1 MENQKEKLF
10 DQFPAVTT
18 EAWEALIQKDLKG
31 ADYAKKL
38 LWQTNE
44 GFVVKPYYRSEDLNT
59 IQWLKSLPGSYPY
72 VRGNQ
77 TAGNVW
83 LVRQEIK
90 ADDIAEANQKA
101 LEVLMKGVDSL
112 GFELGNRK
120 DFTIETLDALL
131 KNVRADIAEI
141 NFTHVAEPKHL
152 VENYLKLITKYN
164 RSYESI
170 RGSVNYDPVARFSRR
185 GVWYKSMEEDMQLA
199 ADLVRSS
206 AKLPEFRVIGV
217 NGHIFT
223 NAGADTVQEMAFTLA
238 LGAEYMTRLTE
249 KKLSASEIAPKM
261 KFSLAAGSNYFME
274 IAKFRAYRLLWAN
287 IVNAYGID
295 DASHCKMDIHARNA
309 SWNLSLY
316 DPYVNML
323 RTTTGSL
330 SAILGGV
337 NSFTVLPYNT
347 AFEKPTD
354 FSERIARNQQLIL
367 KEESY
372 LDKISDPAAGS
383 YYIENLTK
391 SLMDESWKLFLSIQ
405 DEGGF
410 IESLKNG
417 TIQQAI
423 KKSAAKRDAN
433 IANRKEIFL
442 GTNQY
447 PNVNDRV
454 DGDPGYQ
461 VFTEDDKTSDKAEID
476 TIKLYRGTQA
486 FERMRYK
493 TDIYSKTNKRPVA
506 WMFTYG
512 NLAMHKARANFACNF
527 FACAGFETIDNPSFD
542 SIEAGIAAAQTVKP
556 EIVVICSS
564 DEEYQDNAMAIYQAL
579 KDQCI
584 VVLAGQ
590 PKDITEE
597 LKAAGMEHFIHVR
610 SNVLETLTGFQKI
623 LGLA

>member
-10 DQFPAVTT
+10 DQFPAITT

-38 LWQTNE
+38 LLQTNE

-77 TAGNVW
+77 TAGNGW

-90 ADDIAEANQKA
+90 VDDIAEANRKA
-101 LEVLMKGVDSL
+101 LEILMKGVDSI

-120 DFTIETLDALL
+120 DFSIENLDALL
-131 KNVRADIAEI
+131 KNIRADIAEI
-141 NFTHVAEPKHL
+141 NFTHVADPQQL
-152 VENYLKLITKYN
+152 VENYLHLITKYN

-170 RGSVNYDPVARFSRR
+170 KGSVNYDPIARFSRR
-185 GVWYKSMEEDMQLA
+185 GVWYKSLEEDMQLA
-199 ADLVRSS
+199 ENLVRSS
-206 AKLPEFRVIGV
+206 AKLPEFRVLGV

-223 NAGADTVQEMAFTLA
+223 NAGADIVQEMAFTLA
-238 LGAEYMTRLTE
+238 LGAEYMTQLTGR
-249 KKLSASEIAPKM
+249 KLSASEIAPKI
-261 KFSLAAGSNYFME
+261 KFSLASGSNYFME

-323 RTTTGSL
+323 RTTTGSM
-330 SAILGGV
+330 SAILAGV
-337 NSFTVLPYNT
+337 NSFTVLPFNS

-372 LDKISDPAAGS
+372 FDKISDPAAGS

-391 SLMDESWKLFLSIQ
+391 SLMDESWKLFLRIQ

-410 IESLKNG
+410 IDSLKNG

-423 KKSAAKRDAN
+423 KKSAAKRDAD

-447 PNVNDRV
+447 PNMNDKL
-454 DGDPGYQ
+454 DGDIGYQ
-461 VFTEDDKTSDKAEID
+461 VFTEDDKTSDNAMIE
-476 TIKLYRGTQA
+476 TITLYRGTQA

-506 WMFTYG
+506 WMLTYG

-527 FACAGFETIDNPSFD
+527 FACAGFETIDNPGFEN
-542 SIEAGIAAAQTVKP
+542 IEAGIAAAQAIKP

-564 DEEYQDNAMAIYQAL
+564 DEDYQDNALAIYKAL

-590 PKDITEE
+590 PKEITDE
-597 LKAAGMEHFIHVR
+597 LKSAGMEHFIHVR